1 MRGKN
6 LLIFSSFVTKKSW
19 WKNSKL
25 IFSEYIQNISR
36 FKSFGKFIPIVNQ
49 FLKMLFGMTF
59 TDFQI
64 CREKM
69 AKFDYQI
76 QVSNPES
83 PCFKKKDIF

>member
-1 MRGKN
+1 M
-6 LLIFSSFVTKKSW
+6 V
-19 WKNSKL
+19 KNSKL